1 MRREIDW
8 PCAALSPGG
17 SIGRHSSI
25 GLSSLGRAKPL
36 LVTYAPVHSE
46 CVITSTDTMR
56 SICECSQPHQHM
68 RITARSRAAR
78 SSHDDPTANTNTHV
92 FTYTRSFIYV
102 STHHRHRD
110 LDESRSSS
118 KQRARGAAHV
128 AQTIKPPISL
138 LRAQDC
144 ASCEEIRGV
153 LCTHIPHKIRT
164 YTDQTQTHTHG
175 DMYMCVCADTVPG
188 FFISFGDCGN
198 DMSYRGAC
206 GTSE

>member
-78 SSHDDPTANTNTHV
+78 SSHDDPTANTNTH
-92 FTYTRSFIYV
+92 YTRSFM
-102 STHHRHRD
+102 SPHHRHRD

-144 ASCEEIRGV
+144 ASCEDTRRTV
-153 LCTHIPHKIRT
+153 HTPHT
-164 YTDQTQTHTHG
+164 PLYHTNPHTG
-175 DMYMCVCADTVPG
+175 
-188 FFISFGDCGN
+188 CGP
-198 DMSYRGAC
+198 
-206 GTSE
+206 